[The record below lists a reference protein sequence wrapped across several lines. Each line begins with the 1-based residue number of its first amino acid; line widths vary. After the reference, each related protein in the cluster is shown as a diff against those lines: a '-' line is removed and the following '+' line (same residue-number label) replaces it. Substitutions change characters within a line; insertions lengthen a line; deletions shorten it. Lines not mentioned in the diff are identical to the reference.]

1 MFLFVFM
8 LMSLVNKFFFFF
20 FFHLNHRWCH
30 GGEGVNKSF

>member
-8 LMSLVNKFFFFF
+8 LMSLVNNFFF

>member
-8 LMSLVNKFFFFF
+8 LMSLVNNFFFF
-20 FFHLNHRWCH
+20 FFHLNHIWCH

>member
-8 LMSLVNKFFFFF
+8 LMSLVNNFFFF